1 MCGIAGI
8 IGGAVEK
15 QGAVQRMV
23 KAMHHRG
30 PDDSGVYADE
40 TAAIGM
46 ARLAI
51 LDLSPLGHQPMQ
63 SQCKRYWI
71 VYNGECYNFLEIRKK
86 LEALGDRF
94 ASHSDTEV
102 VLQAYIRWGASCL
115 QYMNGMFAF
124 AIWDTHEKKLFAA
137 RDRLGIKPFYFSVH
151 HNQFIFASEIRALL
165 SSAQVPFEAD
175 TQAVHQF
182 FWFGH
187 VVQPRTI
194 LKNVQALPPGTSL
207 TWQNGVIQE
216 STYWSCDASSD
227 QAISYEQ
234 AKEELW
240 QRIQQAV
247 KLQLISDRSLG
258 LFLSGG
264 LDSAS
269 VLLAMARNGGQ
280 VKTFNIGFEE
290 NQFVKNEAAEAL
302 ALANHVGASHEQLII
317 STDQVVSL
325 LPHFFESL
333 DQPSVDGLNTYL
345 VSKYAAQ
352 AMTVALSG
360 LGGDELFAGYSRHAT
375 LLWKGTHNK
384 LQPLSR
390 LFPLSL
396 AARLPDRLANTLW
409 RARVYGERD
418 DFLLNYTAARTLSF
432 SRPGILA
439 DDHVT
444 RSMAH
449 EYKETF
455 AEITTAYPHDLTRR
469 ILHTDLY
476 GFMSSM
482 LLRDMD
488 AVAMAHSLEVRFPLI
503 DHTLVEFAFRL
514 PAEYKVVQRA
524 GRPAGEGAYSYRE
537 SGAKRILLDVMEPML
552 PEGFATRPKNGFKL
566 PLHHWLSQM
575 NPNTLRAMIFDQQ
588 QHWEDVCDPVLV
600 KDRWHQFASG
610 KLHGAA
616 FWKILTFVGVIS
628 ALKRAAKSV

>member
-8 IGGAVEK
+8 VGGLAEK
-15 QGAVQRMV
+15 REAVQRMV
-23 KAMHHRG
+23 RAMHHRG

-40 TAAIGM
+40 AVAIGM

-63 SQCKRYWI
+63 SHCKRYWI
-71 VYNGECYNFLEIRKK
+71 VYNGECYNFPEIRKR

-94 ASHSDTEV
+94 VSHSDTEV
-102 VLQAYIRWGASCL
+102 VLQAYIRWGAACL

-124 AIWDTHEKKLFAA
+124 AIWDTHEKRLFAA
-137 RDRLGIKPFYFSVH
+137 RDRLGIKPFYYSV
-151 HNQFIFASEIRALL
+151 QQSCFVFASELKALL
-165 SSAQVPFEAD
+165 SSTQVPFEVDA
-175 TQAVHQF
+175 QGAHQF

-194 LKNVQALPPGTSL
+194 LKNVQALRPGTSL
-207 TWQNGVIQE
+207 TWQNGVLQE
-216 STYWSCDASSD
+216 NKYWSCDAFSD
-227 QAISYEQ
+227 QAIGYEE

-247 KLQLISDRSLG
+247 KLQLISDRPLG

-269 VLLAMARNGGQ
+269 VLLAMAKNGGR

-290 NQFVKNEAAEAL
+290 NPFAKNEAEEAR

-317 STDQVVSL
+317 STEQVVGL

-345 VSKYAAQ
+345 VSKYASQ

-384 LQPLSR
+384 LQSLSR

-396 AARLPDRLANTLW
+396 AARLPDRFANTLW

-455 AEITTAYPHDLTRR
+455 AEITTAYPRDLTRR

-514 PAEYKVVQRA
+514 PGEFKLIQKA
-524 GRPAGEGAYSYRE
+524 GRPAGEGTYSYRD
-537 SGAKRILLDVMEPML
+537 SGAKRILLDAMEPML
-552 PEGFATRPKNGFKL
+552 PDGFATRPKNGFKL
-566 PLHHWLSQM
+566 PLHYWLSQM
-575 NPNTLRAMIFDQQ
+575 NPNTLRDMIFDQQ
-588 QHWEDVCDPVLV
+588 RNWEDVCDAAILQ
-600 KDRWHQFASG
+600 DRFNQFTSG

-628 ALKRAAKSV
+628 ALKRAARSV

>member
-1 MCGIAGI
+1 MCGIAGVI
-8 IGGAVEK
+8 SKNEGKNVIGEML
-15 QGAVQRMV
+15 RCMR
-23 KAMHHRG
+23 HRG
-30 PDDSGVYADE
+30 PDDSGTFSDDH
-40 TAAIGM
+40 AAIGM
-46 ARLAI
+46 TRLAI

-63 SQCKRYWI
+63 SHCKRYWI
-71 VYNGECYNFLEIRKK
+71 VYNGECYNFPEIRKR

-94 ASHSDTEV
+94 VSHSDTEV
-102 VLQAYIRWGASCL
+102 VLQAYIRWGVACL

-137 RDRLGIKPFYFSVH
+137 RDRLGIKPFYYSVQA
-151 HNQFIFASEIRALL
+151 NYFVFASELKALL
-165 SSAQVPFEAD
+165 ASTQVPFQVDA
-175 TQAVHQF
+175 QAVHQF

-216 STYWSCDASSD
+216 STYWSCEEFSD

-240 QRIQQAV
+240 KRIQQAV
-247 KLQLISDRSLG
+247 KLQLISDRPLG

-264 LDSAS
+264 LDSAA
-269 VLLAMARNGGQ
+269 VLLAMAKNGGQ

-290 NQFVKNEAAEAL
+290 NPFVKNEAEEAR

-455 AEITTAYPHDLTRR
+455 AEITTAYPRDLTRR

-524 GRPAGEGAYSYRE
+524 VRPAGEGAYSYRE

-566 PLHHWLSQM
+566 PLHYWLSQM

-588 QHWEDVCDPVLV
+588 QHWEDVCDPVRV